1 MTHRLITEQDEFE
14 DLCRHI
20 REAGRAAFD
29 TEFVSEDTYRPEL
42 CLLQFAT
49 HEQCAAAD
57 PLRLSDLGSWW
68 DIMCDDRTEIIVHG
82 GQAEI
87 RFCLTAS
94 GRPPRKLADVQLAE
108 GLRSRS
114 YPLAYSALLSRV
126 LGIRVHSKET
136 RTEWRRR
143 PLSEKQIEYAL
154 DDVRHILEIWQRQR
168 ASLKSLGRLEW
179 AEAEFGRLIAEA
191 QAELARSGWERL
203 PGVHKLSGREL
214 AVARELCAW
223 RTQVAD
229 ARNQP
234 VRRMLRDDLIIELA
248 RRHPLTEKELLATRD
263 MQRSN
268 YRRAVPE
275 LLKCIERGLAVPEAE
290 LPVVPDGDTADRRGD
305 EHVVGQLLGLA
316 LANRCAEINV
326 ARPLVATSADLRH
339 LVRWH
344 VFGEKEGPPPRLT
357 EGWRAQVCG
366 ELLEAVLDGK
376 IAIRVADPESDHPLI
391 FEGRMEERKKGRREE

>member
-1 MTHRLITEQDEFE
+1 MTQWLIGEQDEFE
-14 DLCRHI
+14 DFCRHI
-20 REAGRAAFD
+20 REAGMVAFD

-49 HEQCAAAD
+49 KEQCAAAD
-57 PLRLSDLGSWW
+57 PLQLRDLSSWW
-68 DIMCDDRTEIIVHG
+68 EIMCDDQTEVIVHG

-87 RFCLTAS
+87 RFCLTGA
-94 GRPPRKLADVQLAE
+94 GRPPGKLADVQLAE

-114 YPLAYSALLSRV
+114 YPLAYSALVQRV
-126 LGIRVHSKET
+126 LGVRVHTKET

-143 PLSEKQIEYAL
+143 PLSDKQIEYAL
-154 DDVRHILEIWQRQR
+154 DDVRHILEIWRRQK
-168 ASLKSLGRLEW
+168 ASLTSLGRLGW
-179 AEAEFGRLIAEA
+179 A
-191 QAELARSGWERL
+191 QAEFQRLISEAESELTRAGWERL
-203 PGVHKLSGREL
+203 PGIHKLNGREL
-214 AVARELCAW
+214 AVVRELCAW
-223 RTQVAD
+223 RTRVAD
-229 ARNQP
+229 VRNQP
-234 VRRMLRDDLIIELA
+234 VRRVLRDDLIIELA
-248 RRHPLTEKELLATRD
+248 RRHPLTEKDLLATRD

-268 YRRAVPE
+268 YRRAATE
-275 LLKCIERGLAVPEAE
+275 LVECIERGLAVPEAE
-290 LPVVPDGDTADRRGD
+290 LPVVPDNDSSDRRGD

-344 VFGEKEGPPPRLT
+344 VFGEKDGAPPRLT
-357 EGWRAQVCG
+357 QGWREEVCG

-391 FEGRMEERKKGRREE
+391 FERDGGEGKK

>member
-1 MTHRLITEQDEFE
+1 MTHRLITEQHDFEEF
-14 DLCRHI
+14 CRHI
-20 REAGRAAFD
+20 REAGLVAFD

-49 HEQCAAAD
+49 KEQCAAAD
-57 PLRLSDLGSWW
+57 PLQLHDLASWW
-68 DIMCDDRTEIIVHG
+68 EIMADEQTEVIVHG

-87 RFCLTAS
+87 RFCLTSS
-94 GRPPRKLADVQLAE
+94 GKPPRKLADVQLAE

-114 YPLAYSALLSRV
+114 YPLAYSALVSRV
-126 LGIRVHSKET
+126 LGVRVHTKET

-143 PLSEKQIEYAL
+143 PLSDKQIEYAL

-168 ASLKSLGRLEW
+168 MSLKSLGRLEW
-179 AEAEFGRLIAEA
+179 AEAEFQRLIAEA
-191 QAELARSGWERL
+191 EAELSRPGWERL
-203 PGVHKLSGREL
+203 PGIHKLTSREM

-223 RTQVAD
+223 RIQVAG

-248 RRHPLTEKELLATRD
+248 RRHPLTEKDLMATRD

-268 YRRAVPE
+268 YRRVVPE
-275 LLKCIERGLAVPEAE
+275 LLRCIERGLAVPESE
-290 LPVVPDGDTADRRGD
+290 LPTIPDGDSADRRGD

-344 VFGEKEGPPPRLT
+344 VFGEKDGLPPRLT

-391 FEGRMEERKKGRREE
+391 FEGRTAEGKK